1 MSFLNIQQ
9 MIHFIKTNYISNI
22 KMLRYRKLIEII
34 YLEIIIFS
42 ILNKI

>member
-1 MSFLNIQQ
+1 
-9 MIHFIKTNYISNI
+9 MIHFIKTNYISKT

-42 ILNKI
+42 ILNKIIYKNLIKF